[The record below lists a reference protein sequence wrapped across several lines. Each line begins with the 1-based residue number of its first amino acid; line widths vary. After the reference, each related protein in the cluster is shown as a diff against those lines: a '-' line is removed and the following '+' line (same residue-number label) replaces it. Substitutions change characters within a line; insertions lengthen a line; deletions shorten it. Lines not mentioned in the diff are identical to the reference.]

1 MPQVARLRGQVRV
14 LHGFRPTV
22 PSTRAQAL
30 QVVNTCHALAER
42 GHEVT
47 VLANRAKGS
56 EGDPAAA
63 LAAMGL
69 APSPGLKL
77 EIAPTAWNPGA
88 SLWFR
93 WKFGEWAERADR
105 DAVVYLREL
114 RYLGLLGERP
124 RVVYEAHCL
133 ERLREAEEGGDV
145 GLMEAWER
153 AALARSQAVVA
164 NSGGTL
170 EALREAYGSALPPI
184 TAVVH
189 NASRMAPPPSWAPTS
204 PPFVA
209 YAGSTRSFKGVGGLV
224 EAMRA
229 LPELELRIIGG
240 EGPEGAPPNV
250 RAVPAVPY
258 AALPAEIAGARAL
271 VLPLEDNSFGRRFTS
286 PLKLW
291 DYLATGIPIVAAD
304 LPTVREIAGDAPFY
318 YPAGEVAGMVA
329 ALRRALAAGAQPR
342 RVRTWAD
349 RAGEIEAVLLAAR
362 ASPRRHG

>member
-1 MPQVARLRGQVRV
+1 MRI
-14 LHGFRPTV
+14 LHGFRPTL

-42 GHEVT
+42 GHDVT
-47 VLANRAKGS
+47 LLAN
-56 EGDPAAA
+56 PARGFAGGPNDA
-63 LAAMGL
+63 LVAMGL
-69 APSPGLKL
+69 SPTSALDL
-77 EIAPTAWNPGA
+77 QLAPTTWNPGA

-93 WKFGEWAERADR
+93 WQFGSWAEKADR

-114 RYLGLLGERP
+114 RYLGILGERP

-133 ERLREAEEGGDV
+133 ERQREAEEDGDP

-170 EALREAYGSALPPI
+170 AALREAYGAALPPI

-189 NASRMAPPPSWAPTS
+189 NATRGGEPPLWAPEE
-204 PPFVA
+204 PAFIA
-209 YAGSTRSFKGVGGLV
+209 YGGSTRRFKGVDALFA
-224 EAMRA
+224 AMA
-229 LPELELRIIGG
+229 ELPDVDLRLFGG
-240 EGPEGAPPNV
+240 ECPPTAPANV
-250 RAVPAVPY
+250 RALPAVPY
-258 AALPAEIAGARAL
+258 AELPSRLAGARAL
-271 VLPLEDNSFGRRFTS
+271 VLPLEDNSFGRQFTS

-304 LPTVREIAGDAPFY
+304 LPTVREIAGDRPFY
-318 YPAGEVAGMVA
+318 YPPGDVAGMVA
-329 ALRRALAAGAQPR
+329 AIHLALVSGPR
-342 RVRTWAD
+342 PRLVRTWAE
-349 RAGEIEAVLLAAR
+349 RAADLEAVLLAAR